1 MKLYVKQMYNWNCY
15 AYCAE
20 EVDPQYWDYF
30 KSELWWQL
38 GNHFIK
44 TFDNVEDFSYCAEN
58 FARYGETSVKQYLKI
73 LPVPWK
79 KALNLLIS
87 EMKKIDV
94 DWFIYGSTAMALLGI
109 EVEPKDIN
117 ISIANY
123 SDFDKVRNYFYKLA
137 IQPFQ
142 RCDNWVASGLGRI
155 FLEANIGFS
164 FRNEEPR
171 PYDMSQLDKVSYH
184 GQEVYV
190 STLEMLK
197 QDNQCYG
204 RPERAALIEE
214 QIKQNQRTEIHP
226 GNATGWEEK
235 GKD

>member
-20 EVDPQYWDYF
+20 DVDPQYWGYF

-44 TFDNVEDFSYCAEN
+44 TFDNVKDFSYCAEN
-58 FARYGETSVKQYLKI
+58 FARYGETSIKQYLKI
-73 LPVPWK
+73 CPVPWE
-79 KALNLLIS
+79 KALDLLIL

-94 DWFIYGSTAMALLGI
+94 DWFLHGSAAMALWGI
-109 EVEPKDIN
+109 EIEPKDIN

-123 SDFDKVRNYFYKLA
+123 SDFDKVRNHFYKLA

-142 RCDNWVASGLGRI
+142 RCGNWVASGLGRI

-164 FRNEEPR
+164 FL
-171 PYDMSQLDKVSYH
+171 Q
-184 GQEVYV
+184 
-190 STLEMLK
+190 
-197 QDNQCYG
+197 
-204 RPERAALIEE
+204 EE
-214 QIKQNQRTEIHP
+214 QGHMIWANLIRCRIT
-226 GNATGWEEK
+226 AK
-235 GKD
+235 GFPFLH